1 MRAIR
6 RRGLLLEEP
15 LGLGAGDGSTIEA
28 GILEGVFRIL
38 FLCTGNRCRS
48 PIAEGFVRA
57 RAAASPVEVSSA
69 GLLDLGPAPALPEV
83 LQAATAV
90 GLDVSAHR
98 ARPLGAVAL
107 EDLDLIIGLE
117 RSHVAAAVVEKG
129 APYEK
134 TFTLVEL
141 VRLLEG
147 IESPDE
153 PDPEGRARAAVKRAH
168 EARVGADFVPGEDI
182 EDPFGGPEKGY
193 IRMATLVQSL
203 TERLLA
209 GLFGRSTA

>member
-1 MRAIR
+1 MA
-6 RRGLLLEEP
+6 
-15 LGLGAGDGSTIEA
+15 SM
-28 GILEGVFRIL
+28 FRIL

-57 RAAASPVEVSSA
+57 HAASLPLEVSSA

-83 LQAATAV
+83 LQAGLSV
-90 GLDVSAHR
+90 GLDVSSHR
-98 ARPLGAVAL
+98 ARPLADVTL
-107 EDLDLIIGLE
+107 EELDLVIGLE

-153 PDPEGRARAAVKRAH
+153 ADPDDRARAALKRAH
-168 EARVGADFVPGEDI
+168 DARSEADFVPGEDI
-182 EDPFGGPEKGY
+182 QDPFGGPEKGY
-193 IRMATLVQSL
+193 IKMATQVQSL

-209 GLFGRSTA
+209 GLFGRSVAHS